1 MSFQTGEIVL
11 YGTEGICKV
20 IGTEE
25 KRFGTEALMYY
36 VLESVTKG
44 SRIFVPFA
52 NEMLVNRIR
61 RPLSKAEMQSLL
73 AQLSSLDEV
82 VWIQNDRERKT
93 TFTSLVSNGKSCDL
107 LALMKTVQNRR
118 IALAEMGKKLYASDD
133 RCYREAR
140 ALLVAEM
147 TLSLKLD
154 VDGANELLTA
164 TRADFAAV
172 E

>member
-1 MSFQTGEIVL
+1 MSFQIGEVVL

-25 KRFGTEALMYY
+25 KRFGQEALMYH
-36 VLESVTKG
+36 VLESVAKG
-44 SRIFVPFA
+44 SRIFVPFT
-52 NEMLVNRIR
+52 NSMLVNRIR
-61 RPLSKAEMQSLL
+61 RPLSDEEMQALLTSLENMAEL
-73 AQLSSLDEV
+73 P
-82 VWIQNDRERKT
+82 WIINDRERKT
-93 TFTSLVSNGKSCDL
+93 TYTSLVANGKTEDL

-140 ALLVAEM
+140 SLLVAEM
-147 TLSLKLD
+147 TLSLEMD
-154 VDGANELLTA
+154 TESANDALAQL
-164 TRADFAAV
+164 RGDFALA